1 MRLTCLSCAL
11 TIGVLLPVGSLL
23 AEPPSLRQEIAN
35 LLEAGWSG
43 TAASRAAADRAFE
56 NLSDAAKS
64 DPRSGYA
71 YALVLMKQRRY
82 EQAIG
87 ELDSVIKADEAD
99 LSAREN
105 KIRLLM
111 LTKNYS
117 GALVELD
124 RLSRIVSEAPQE
136 QVAPERRHDV
146 LRFIGRV
153 VGFLEGPGESGI
165 AAVTRL
171 RAQRE
176 IESRLSDEDLVIYD
190 EARDGVLARFGKSI
204 GQAETGREEAVT
216 GQQRQ
221 REEAKRDLEV
231 QRTQQQERAAE
242 LLGKAEQL
250 RKEIKD
256 NEAEFAKNERPLLD
270 RLARLERQA
279 EIPRRE
285 LALLLADADSLRAA
299 AARTEDPVE
308 RDRLLFRAQ
317 QLEILAGRYD
327 NDLAFLERQAAAV
340 NAERAQIRDRFG
352 RENAALV
359 ASGNTIDKELGLLQR
374 GEKRLAMD
382 EKRLDKPITGGTRAV
397 RALEAEAGAFTT
409 YEPLPLEEERQR
421 VLDSLE

>member
-1 MRLTCLSCAL
+1 MRLPVLASAL
-11 TIGVLLPVGSLL
+11 IIGVLFPIGSLL
-23 AEPPSLRQEIAN
+23 AEPPSVRQEIAG
-35 LLEAGWSG
+35 LFETGWST
-43 TAASRAAADRAFE
+43 TAASRSAADRTFE
-56 NLSDAAKS
+56 ELSVVARK

-82 EQAIG
+82 EQAIN
-87 ELDSVIKADEAD
+87 ELDNVLKREESNLA
-99 LSAREN
+99 AREN
-105 KIRLLM
+105 RIRLLM

-124 RLSRIVSEAPQE
+124 RLSRIISEAPQE
-136 QVAPERRHDV
+136 QFSPQRRHEV

-153 VGFLEGPGESGI
+153 VGFLEGPGESGV
-165 AAVTRL
+165 AAVTRN

-176 IESRLSDEDLVIYD
+176 IESRLSEDGLVIYD

-216 GQQRQ
+216 EKQRQ

-242 LLGKAEQL
+242 LLGRADQL

-256 NEAEFAKNERPLLD
+256 NEAEFAKAERPLLD

-317 QLEILAGRYD
+317 QLEILAARYD
-327 NDLAFLERQAAAV
+327 SDLAVLERQAAAV

-352 RENAALV
+352 REHAALV
-359 ASGNTIDKELGLLQR
+359 ASGNSIDKELGLLGR

-421 VLDSLE
+421 LLDSLK

>member
-1 MRLTCLSCAL
+1 MKLPVLSCAL
-11 TIGVLLPVGSLL
+11 VLGVLLPDRSLL
-23 AEPPSLRQEIAN
+23 AQPPSLRQEIAA
-35 LLEAGWSG
+35 LFEAGWSG
-43 TAASRAAADRAFE
+43 TAASRGAADRAFE
-56 NLSDAAKS
+56 EISVGGRA

-82 EQAIG
+82 EQAIT
-87 ELDSVIKADEAD
+87 ELDGVLKLDESNLA
-99 LSAREN
+99 AREN

-117 GALVELD
+117 GAVVELD
-124 RLSRIVSEAPQE
+124 RLSRLAAEAPQE
-136 QVAPERRHDV
+136 HLPLDRRRDV

-153 VGFLEGPGESGI
+153 IGFLEGPGEAGI
-165 AAVTRL
+165 AAVTRQ

-176 IESRLSDEDLVIYD
+176 IESRLTDEELGIYD
-190 EARDGVLARFGKSI
+190 EARDGVLERFGKSV
-204 GQAETGREEAVT
+204 GQAETGREDALTEK
-216 GQQRQ
+216 QRQ
-221 REEAKRDLEV
+221 REEAKRDLQT
-231 QRTQQQERAAE
+231 QRTQQQERATE
-242 LLGKAEQL
+242 LLARADQL

-256 NEAEFAKNERPLLD
+256 NETEFAKAERPLVD
-270 RLARLERQA
+270 RLARLDRQA

-285 LALLLADADSLRAA
+285 LALLLADSDSLRAA

-317 QLEILAGRYD
+317 QLEIFAARYD
-327 NDLAFLERQAAAV
+327 ADLAVLERQAAAV

-359 ASGNTIDKELGLLQR
+359 ASGTTIKKELELLGR

-382 EKRLDKPITGGTRAV
+382 EKRFDKPITGGTRAV

-421 VLDSLE
+421 LLDLLK